1 MWLVYAN
8 TIYTI
13 VYMHTCAGTIEIMN
27 FLLTNQITAFQTAM
41 IIRTS
46 VSKQSSSMTI
56 LSGGGGVYIYRT
68 SSARTCGQIE
78 SIRREFSVNPAFS
91 GALML
96 IKTEHTLYRC
106 RQHEREQR
114 SETALLREIG
124 REYHKHI
131 HKATGCWYIL

>member
-8 TIYTI
+8 TIHTI

-56 LSGGGGVYIYRT
+56 CLVVVVSIYIVHRRRAHVAKLKVYD
-68 SSARTCGQIE
+68 
-78 SIRREFSVNPAFS
+78 VNFP
-91 GALML
+91 
-96 IKTEHTLYRC
+96 
-106 RQHEREQR
+106 
-114 SETALLREIG
+114 
-124 REYHKHI
+124 
-131 HKATGCWYIL
+131 